1 MTAMSLGAT
10 ATAPALRRLR
20 IPLAEPRPALRI
32 VPRPAPT
39 TSSAQGVL
47 ALPGGGPA
55 GVGEGTP
62 TGDASPAPP
71 AGTWARQFVQAALEV
86 SNGRRPPSQL
96 VRWTSE
102 EVFALLTRRHA
113 LAQRIERPGGVAP
126 VTVVR
131 SVRLCRPADG
141 VVEACAVVVDRGRVR
156 AVALR
161 LEDLAGR
168 WRVSA
173 LEIG

>member
-1 MTAMSLGAT
+1 MTAVSVGR
-10 ATAPALRRLR
+10 ATAPALRRLP
-20 IPLAEPRPALRI
+20 IPLAEPRPALRV
-32 VPRPAPT
+32 VPDPPSAAPT
-39 TSSAQGVL
+39 AQGVL
-47 ALPGGGPA
+47 ALPGGDRAAA
-55 GVGEGTP
+55 GDGTS
-62 TGDASPAPP
+62 GDLPVAPP

-86 SNGRRPPSQL
+86 SNGRRSPSQL

-113 LAQRIERPGGVAP
+113 LAQRIERPGVVAP

-131 SVRLCRPADG
+131 TVRLCRPADG

>member
-1 MTAMSLGAT
+1 MTAAT
-10 ATAPALRRLR
+10 VTTTPTLRRLP
-20 IPLAEPRPALRI
+20 IPLAEPRPALRV
-32 VPRPAPT
+32 VPDVSARVPA
-39 TSSAQGVL
+39 AQGVL
-47 ALPGGGPA
+47 ALDGYDQGEQAMDAVAAGGRPA
-55 GVGEGTP
+55 
-62 TGDASPAPP
+62 APP
-71 AGTWARQFVQAALEV
+71 AGAWARQFVQAALEV
-86 SNGRRPPSQL
+86 SNGRRPVSQL

-102 EVFALLTRRHA
+102 EVFAMLTRRHA
-113 LAQRIERPGGVAP
+113 LAQRIERPGVVTPA
-126 VTVVR
+126 TVVR
-131 SVRLCRPADG
+131 TVRLCRPATG